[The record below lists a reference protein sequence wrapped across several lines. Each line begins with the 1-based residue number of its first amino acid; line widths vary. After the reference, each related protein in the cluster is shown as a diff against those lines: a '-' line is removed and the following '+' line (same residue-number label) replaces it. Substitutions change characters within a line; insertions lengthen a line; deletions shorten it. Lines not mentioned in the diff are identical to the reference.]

1 MAKQTSFFSSIS
13 RLYPHVRPIIPRL
26 VMGLLCAL
34 LASVVALTIPQVL
47 RVLVNESLE
56 PGGSADAVWTASL
69 VILGLGIAEAG
80 LVALRRQFVI
90 NPATTVET
98 RMRVSLYGHLQDLTV
113 SFHDR
118 WGSGQLLSRA
128 MTDLNFLRRWMAFG
142 AIMLV
147 VTTLT
152 VVIGVVVMFAMSWQ
166 LALIFLAAAVPIM
179 IYGFRFRTRFSK
191 VARRSQDQ
199 AGDLATTVE
208 ESVHGIRVLKAFGRS
223 REALENF
230 NEQAEELRQTE
241 IAKAKHL
248 ATFSLVVTLL
258 PELALG
264 AGLVVGI
271 MLASTGELSIGA
283 LVAFFATAAVIAAPV
298 EFCGMLLAMAL
309 TAKTAVDRHFE
320 VMDSVNTI
328 TSPDQPR
335 RPAEL
340 KGALSFNNATFAYE
354 DAPDKPILK
363 DISLD
368 IRPGE
373 TMALVGIT
381 GSGKSALL
389 QLVPRLYDVTA
400 GSITID
406 GVDLRE
412 FSVEDLRTVVA
423 VAFEDTTLFSSSVR
437 DNVLLGAPA
446 GLPAEAPRGG
456 PRGGARRRPGP
467 LRLLPPGRAGHPD
480 RRGGAQ
486 PLRRPAAAHRPGPRH
501 RRPAQ
506 GAGPGRSAVRPGRP
520 HRGTRRDRLREVL
533 ADTTTLIVAHRPST
547 VALADRVALLEDGR
561 ITAVGTHAELLAAEP
576 PLPLRDRQPRP
587 GTAGPG
593 LRTAGLR
600 TVRPQ
605 RRGGFPMSS
614 ATFGTANEDNAHLS
628 KSESKTVRR
637 RSLALL
643 RLPDPPGPPAVL
655 ADHRRRR
662 AVPGRPRR
670 RAGADRLRHRPRP
683 AGPERRRQ
691 PPAGAHRRRLPGRR
705 RRHGRASPPCT

>member
-1 MAKQTSFFSSIS
+1 MAKQTPFFTSIS

-26 VMGLLCAL
+26 LMGLMCAL
-34 LASVVALTIPQVL
+34 LASIVALAIPQVL
-47 RVLVNESLE
+47 RVLINDSLR
-56 PGGSADAVWTASL
+56 PGGATDAVWVASL
-69 VILGLGIAEAG
+69 IILGLGIAEAG

-241 IAKAKHL
+241 ITKAKHQ
-248 ATFSLVVTLL
+248 ATFSMVVTLL

-271 MLASTGELSIGA
+271 MLAADGQLSIGS
-283 LVAFFATAAVIAAPV
+283 LVAFFATAAVVAAPV
-298 EFCGMLLAMAL
+298 EFSGMLLAMAL
-309 TAKTAVDRHFE
+309 TAKTAIDRHFE
-320 VMDSVNTI
+320 VMDAPNTI
-328 TSPDQPR
+328 TSPEQPR
-335 RPAEL
+335 QPAQL
-340 KGALSFNNATFAYE
+340 KGALSFNAATFAFE
-354 DAPDKPILK
+354 DAPDKPILE
-363 DISLD
+363 DVSLD

-406 GVDLRE
+406 GVDLRG
-412 FSVEDLRTVVA
+412 FSVEQLRTVVG
-423 VAFEDTTLFSSSVR
+423 VAFEDTTLFSNSVR
-437 DNVLLGAPA
+437 DNVLLGASEKSQEALEEALDVAQAHFAYSLPD
-446 GLPAEAPRGG
+446 GLDTLIGEEGLSLSGGQRQRIALARAIAAKPKVLVLDDPLSALDVNTEELVEA
-456 PRGGARRRPGP
+456 
-467 LRLLPPGRAGHPD
+467 
-480 RRGGAQ
+480 
-486 PLRRPAAAHRPGPRH
+486 
-501 RRPAQ
+501 
-506 GAGPGRSAVRPGRP
+506 
-520 HRGTRRDRLREVL
+520 RLREVL

-547 VALADRVALLEDGR
+547 VALADRVALLEGGR
-561 ITAVGTHAELLAAEP
+561 IAAVGTHAELLAHNEHYRYVIASLETEP
-576 PLPLRDRQPRP
+576 RD
-587 GTAGPG
+587 
-593 LRTAGLR
+593 LDSEL
-600 TVRPQ
+600 
-605 RRGGFPMSS
+605 SDLS
-614 ATFGTANEDNAHLS
+614 ELEDE
-628 KSESKTVRR
+628 SEEISR
-637 RSLALL
+637 
-643 RLPDPPGPPAVL
+643 
-655 ADHRRRR
+655 
-662 AVPGRPRR
+662 
-670 RAGADRLRHRPRP
+670 
-683 AGPERRRQ
+683 
-691 PPAGAHRRRLPGRR
+691 
-705 RRHGRASPPCT
+705 

>member
-1 MAKQTSFFSSIS
+1 MAKQTSFFRSIS

-34 LASVVALTIPQVL
+34 LASLVALTIPQVL
-47 RVLVNESLE
+47 RVLVNESLKR
-56 PGGSADAVWTASL
+56 GGASDAVWTAAV
-69 VILGLGIAEAG
+69 VILILGIAEAG

-152 VVIGVVVMFAMSWQ
+152 VVIGIVVMFSMSWQ
-166 LALIFLAAAVPIM
+166 LALIFLGAAVPIM
-179 IYGFRFRTRFSK
+179 AYGFRFRTRFSK

-241 IAKAKHL
+241 IVKAKHQ
-248 ATFSLVVTLL
+248 ATFTMVVTLL

-264 AGLVVGI
+264 AGLVVGV
-271 MLASTGELSIGA
+271 MLCASGQLSIGA

-298 EFCGMLLAMAL
+298 EFSGMLLAMAL
-309 TAKTAVDRHFE
+309 TAKSAVDRHFE

-328 TSPDQPR
+328 TSPPEPR
-335 RPAEL
+335 TPSQL
-340 KGALSFNNATFAYE
+340 KGALSFNNATFAFE

-363 DISLD
+363 EITLD
-368 IRPGE
+368 VRPGE

-381 GSGKSALL
+381 GSGKSALI
-389 QLVPRLYDVTA
+389 QLVPRLYDVTD

-412 FSVEDLRTVVA
+412 FDVDGLRRVVG
-423 VAFEDTTLFSSSVR
+423 VAFEDTTLFSNSVR
-437 DNVLLGAPA
+437 DNVLLGAPDRTEEA
-446 GLPAEAPRGG
+446 LDEALDVAQAQFAYSLPEGVDTLIGEEGLSLSGGQRQRIALARAIAARPRVLVLDD
-456 PRGGARRRPGP
+456 P
-467 LRLLPPGRAGHPD
+467 L
-480 RRGGAQ
+480 
-486 PLRRPAAAHRPGPRH
+486 
-501 RRPAQ
+501 
-506 GAGPGRSAVRPGRP
+506 SALDV
-520 HRGTRRDRLREVL
+520 HTEELVETRLRAVL
-533 ADTTTLIVAHRPST
+533 KDTTTLIVAHRPST
-547 VALADRVALLEDGR
+547 VALADRVALLEEGR
-561 ITAVGTHAELLAAEP
+561 IAAVGTHTELLAHNPHYRYVIASLDQEPRDLDSELSELEDEAE
-576 PLPLRDRQPRP
+576 
-587 GTAGPG
+587 AE
-593 LRTAGLR
+593 AE
-600 TVRPQ
+600 
-605 RRGGFPMSS
+605 
-614 ATFGTANEDNAHLS
+614 AEDS
-628 KSESKTVRR
+628 IR
-637 RSLALL
+637 
-643 RLPDPPGPPAVL
+643 
-655 ADHRRRR
+655 
-662 AVPGRPRR
+662 
-670 RAGADRLRHRPRP
+670 
-683 AGPERRRQ
+683 
-691 PPAGAHRRRLPGRR
+691 
-705 RRHGRASPPCT
+705 

>member
-47 RVLVNESLE
+47 RVLINQSLE
-56 PGGSADAVWTASL
+56 PGGSTDAVWTASL

-152 VVIGVVVMFAMSWQ
+152 VVIGVAVMFAMSWQ

-241 IAKAKHL
+241 IAKAKHV

-264 AGLVVGI
+264 TGLVVGI
-271 MLASTGELSIGA
+271 LLASTGELSIGA

-328 TSPDQPR
+328 TSPEHPR
-335 RPAEL
+335 SPAEL
-340 KGALSFNNATFAYE
+340 QGALSFNKATFAYE
-354 DAPDKPILK
+354 DAPDKPILTEVT
-363 DISLD
+363 LD
-368 IRPGE
+368 IKPGE

-412 FSVEDLRTVVA
+412 FSVEGLRTVVA

-446 GLPAEAPRGG
+446 GLPPERREEALEEALDVAQAHFAYSLPDGLDTLIGEEGLSLSGGQRQRIALARAIAARPRVLVLDD
-456 PRGGARRRPGP
+456 P
-467 LRLLPPGRAGHPD
+467 L
-480 RRGGAQ
+480 
-486 PLRRPAAAHRPGPRH
+486 
-501 RRPAQ
+501 
-506 GAGPGRSAVRPGRP
+506 SALDV
-520 HRGTRRDRLREVL
+520 HTEELVETRLREVL
-533 ADTTTLIVAHRPST
+533 TATTTLIVAHRPST

-561 ITAVGTHAELLAAEP
+561 ITAVGTHTELLAENPHYRYVIASLDPEPRDLDSDLLDSELSGLSAEEVS
-576 PLPLRDRQPRP
+576 R
-587 GTAGPG
+587 
-593 LRTAGLR
+593 
-600 TVRPQ
+600 
-605 RRGGFPMSS
+605 
-614 ATFGTANEDNAHLS
+614 
-628 KSESKTVRR
+628 
-637 RSLALL
+637 
-643 RLPDPPGPPAVL
+643 
-655 ADHRRRR
+655 
-662 AVPGRPRR
+662 
-670 RAGADRLRHRPRP
+670 
-683 AGPERRRQ
+683 
-691 PPAGAHRRRLPGRR
+691 
-705 RRHGRASPPCT
+705 

>member
-1 MAKQTSFFSSIS
+1 MAKQTPFFTSIS
-13 RLYPHVRPIIPRL
+13 RLYPHVKPIIPRL
-26 VMGLLCAL
+26 FMGLLCAL
-34 LASVVALTIPQVL
+34 LASIVALAIPQVL
-47 RVLVNESLE
+47 RVLINDSLQ
-56 PGGSADAVWTASL
+56 PGGATEAVWIASL

-152 VVIGVVVMFAMSWQ
+152 VVIGVVVMFSMSWQ

-241 IAKAKHL
+241 IAKAKHQ
-248 ATFSLVVTLL
+248 AIFSMVVTLL

-264 AGLVVGI
+264 AGLVAGI
-271 MLASTGELSIGA
+271 MLAADGQLSIGA
-283 LVAFFATAAVIAAPV
+283 LVAFFATAAVVAAPV
-298 EFCGMLLAMAL
+298 EFSGMLLAMAL
-309 TAKTAVDRHFE
+309 TAKSAIDRHFE
-320 VMDSVNTI
+320 VMDAANTI
-328 TSPDQPR
+328 TSPEQPR
-335 RPAEL
+335 EPAQL
-340 KGALSFNNATFAYE
+340 AGALSFNSATFAFE

-363 DISLD
+363 EVSLD

-412 FSVEDLRTVVA
+412 FSMDELRTVVG

-437 DNVLLGAPA
+437 DNVLLGAKDRSQETLEEALDVAQAHFAYSLPD
-446 GLPAEAPRGG
+446 GLDTLIGEEGLSLSGGQRQRIALARAIAAKPKVLVLDDPLSALDVNTEELVEA
-456 PRGGARRRPGP
+456 
-467 LRLLPPGRAGHPD
+467 
-480 RRGGAQ
+480 
-486 PLRRPAAAHRPGPRH
+486 
-501 RRPAQ
+501 
-506 GAGPGRSAVRPGRP
+506 
-520 HRGTRRDRLREVL
+520 RLREVL

-547 VALADRVALLEDGR
+547 VALADRVALLEEGR
-561 ITAVGTHAELLAAEP
+561 IAAVGTHAELLAHNGHYRYVIASLETEP
-576 PLPLRDRQPRP
+576 RD
-587 GTAGPG
+587 
-593 LRTAGLR
+593 LD
-600 TVRPQ
+600 
-605 RRGGFPMSS
+605 S
-614 ATFGTANEDNAHLS
+614 ELS
-628 KSESKTVRR
+628 DLSELSDESEEISR
-637 RSLALL
+637 
-643 RLPDPPGPPAVL
+643 
-655 ADHRRRR
+655 
-662 AVPGRPRR
+662 
-670 RAGADRLRHRPRP
+670 
-683 AGPERRRQ
+683 
-691 PPAGAHRRRLPGRR
+691 
-705 RRHGRASPPCT
+705 

>member
-1 MAKQTSFFSSIS
+1 MAKQTPFFSSIS
-13 RLYPHVRPIIPRL
+13 RLYPHVRPILPRL
-26 VMGLLCAL
+26 VLGLLCAL

-47 RVLVNESLE
+47 RVLVNESLR
-56 PGGSADAVWTASL
+56 PGGSTDAVWIASL
-69 VILGLGIAEAG
+69 VILGLGFAEAG

-152 VVIGVVVMFAMSWQ
+152 VVIGVVVMFSMSWQ
-166 LALIFLAAAVPIM
+166 LALIFLAAAAPIM
-179 IYGFRFRTRFSK
+179 IYGFRFRTRYSK

-223 REALENF
+223 REALEHF

-241 IAKAKHL
+241 IAKARHL
-248 ATFSLVVTLL
+248 AVFSLVVTLL

-264 AGLVVGI
+264 AGLVVGLL
-271 MLASTGELSIGA
+271 LASTGELSIGA

-309 TAKTAVDRHFE
+309 TAKTAIDRHFE

-328 TSPDQPR
+328 TSPEHPR

-340 KGALSFNNATFAYE
+340 QGALSFRNAAFAFE
-354 DAPDKPILK
+354 DAVDKPILK

-400 GSITID
+400 GAITID

-412 FSVEDLRTVVA
+412 FSVEELRTVVA

-437 DNVLLGAPA
+437 DNVLLGAP
-446 GLPAEAPRGG
+446 
-456 PRGGARRRPGP
+456 
-467 LRLLPPGRAGHPD
+467 D
-480 RRGGAQ
+480 TSSQ
-486 PLRRPAAAHRPGPRH
+486 AHREEALEEALDVAQAHFAYSLPDGLDTLIGEEGLSLSGGQRQ
-501 RRPAQ
+501 RLALARAIAARPKVLVLDD
-506 GAGPGRSAVRPGRP
+506 PLSALDVNTEELVE
-520 HRGTRRDRLREVL
+520 HRLREVL

-561 ITAVGTHAELLAAEP
+561 ITAVGSHVELLAHNSHYRYVIA
-576 PLPLRDRQPRP
+576 
-587 GTAGPG
+587 
-593 LRTAGLR
+593 
-600 TVRPQ
+600 
-605 RRGGFPMSS
+605 
-614 ATFGTANEDNAHLS
+614 
-628 KSESKTVRR
+628 
-637 RSLALL
+637 SL
-643 RLPDPPGPPAVL
+643 DPGPRDLDSELSDLEAEEVS
-655 ADHRRRR
+655 R
-662 AVPGRPRR
+662 
-670 RAGADRLRHRPRP
+670 
-683 AGPERRRQ
+683 
-691 PPAGAHRRRLPGRR
+691 
-705 RRHGRASPPCT
+705 

>member
-1 MAKQTSFFSSIS
+1 MAKQQTPFFTSIS
-13 RLYPHVRPIIPRL
+13 RLYPHVKPIIPRL
-26 VMGLLCAL
+26 IMGLLCAL
-34 LASVVALTIPQVL
+34 LASIVALAIPQVL
-47 RVLVNESLE
+47 RVLVNDSLR
-56 PGGSADAVWTASL
+56 PGGATDAVWTASL
-69 VILGLGIAEAG
+69 IILGLGIAEAG

-90 NPATTVET
+90 NPATSVET

-152 VVIGVVVMFAMSWQ
+152 VVIGVVVMFSMSWQ

-271 MLASTGELSIGA
+271 MLAADGQLSIGA

-309 TAKTAVDRHFE
+309 TAKSAIDRHFE
-320 VMDSVNTI
+320 VMDAANTI
-328 TSPDQPR
+328 TSPRQPR
-335 RPAEL
+335 KPAQL
-340 KGALSFNNATFAYE
+340 KGALSFNAATFAFE

-363 DISLD
+363 EVSLE

-406 GVDLRE
+406 GLDLRE
-412 FSVEDLRTVVA
+412 FSVEELRTVVG
-423 VAFEDTTLFSSSVR
+423 VAFEDTTLFSNSVR
-437 DNVLLGAPA
+437 DNVLLGARERSQETLEEALDVAQAHFVYSLPE
-446 GLPAEAPRGG
+446 GLETLIGEEGLSLSGGQRQRIALARAIAAKPRVLVLDDPLSALDVNTEELVEA
-456 PRGGARRRPGP
+456 
-467 LRLLPPGRAGHPD
+467 
-480 RRGGAQ
+480 
-486 PLRRPAAAHRPGPRH
+486 
-501 RRPAQ
+501 
-506 GAGPGRSAVRPGRP
+506 
-520 HRGTRRDRLREVL
+520 RLREVL

-547 VALADRVALLEDGR
+547 VALADRVALLEGGR
-561 ITAVGTHAELLAAEP
+561 IAAVGTHTELLAHNEHYRYVIASLETEP
-576 PLPLRDRQPRP
+576 RDLDSELSDLSELRD
-587 GTAGPG
+587 
-593 LRTAGLR
+593 
-600 TVRPQ
+600 
-605 RRGGFPMSS
+605 
-614 ATFGTANEDNAHLS
+614 E
-628 KSESKTVRR
+628 SEEISR
-637 RSLALL
+637 
-643 RLPDPPGPPAVL
+643 
-655 ADHRRRR
+655 
-662 AVPGRPRR
+662 
-670 RAGADRLRHRPRP
+670 
-683 AGPERRRQ
+683 
-691 PPAGAHRRRLPGRR
+691 
-705 RRHGRASPPCT
+705 

>member
-1 MAKQTSFFSSIS
+1 MAKQTPFFSAIS
-13 RLYPHVRPIIPRL
+13 RLYPHVRPIMPRL
-26 VMGLLCAL
+26 VLGLISAL
-34 LASVVALTIPQVL
+34 MASLVALAIPQVL
-47 RVLVNESLE
+47 RVLINDWLR
-56 PGGSADAVWTASL
+56 PGGSSQAVWIASA

-98 RMRVSLYGHLQDLTV
+98 RMRVSLYDHLQDLAV

-179 IYGFRFRTRFSK
+179 IYGFRFQTRFRQ

-199 AGDLATTVE
+199 AGDLATAVE

-248 ATFSLVVTLL
+248 AAFSLAVTLL

-271 MLASTGELSIGA
+271 MLAAGGQLSIGS

-320 VMDSVNTI
+320 VMDSANTI
-328 TSPDQPR
+328 TSPDEPR

-340 KGALSFNNATFAYE
+340 TGALAFRNATFAFE
-354 DAPDKPILK
+354 DAPEKPILK
-363 DISLD
+363 DICLD

-389 QLVPRLYDVTA
+389 QLVPRLFEVTA
-400 GSITID
+400 GSVTID
-406 GVDLRE
+406 GVDLRD
-412 FSVEDLRTVVA
+412 FSVEDLRTIVS

-437 DNVLLGAPA
+437 DNVLLGVQGQESPERREEI
-446 GLPAEAPRGG
+446 LAEALDTAQAHFAYSLPEGLDTLIGEEGLSLSGG
-456 PRGGARRRPGP
+456 QRQRIALARAVAARPKVLVLDDP
-467 LRLLPPGRAGHPD
+467 L
-480 RRGGAQ
+480 
-486 PLRRPAAAHRPGPRH
+486 
-501 RRPAQ
+501 
-506 GAGPGRSAVRPGRP
+506 SALDVN
-520 HRGTRRDRLREVL
+520 TEELVEARLRAVL

-561 ITAVGTHAELLAAEP
+561 IAAVGTHTELLAENSHYRYVIASLDPEPRDLDSELSALEAEEVS
-576 PLPLRDRQPRP
+576 R
-587 GTAGPG
+587 
-593 LRTAGLR
+593 
-600 TVRPQ
+600 
-605 RRGGFPMSS
+605 
-614 ATFGTANEDNAHLS
+614 
-628 KSESKTVRR
+628 
-637 RSLALL
+637 
-643 RLPDPPGPPAVL
+643 
-655 ADHRRRR
+655 
-662 AVPGRPRR
+662 
-670 RAGADRLRHRPRP
+670 
-683 AGPERRRQ
+683 
-691 PPAGAHRRRLPGRR
+691 
-705 RRHGRASPPCT
+705 